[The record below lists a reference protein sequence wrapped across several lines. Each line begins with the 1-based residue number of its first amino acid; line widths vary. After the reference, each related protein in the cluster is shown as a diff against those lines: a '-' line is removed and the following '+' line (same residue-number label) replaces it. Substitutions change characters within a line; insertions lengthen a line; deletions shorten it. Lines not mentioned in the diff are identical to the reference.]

1 MFGLT
6 PFERKSFDLFNAFH
20 DFERDF
26 FGEERQVNSCRTD
39 IRDEGERFVL
49 EAELPGFDKKDI
61 KLDVD
66 GGFLTLS
73 AEHSSENSEK
83 DKEGRYVRRERSYG
97 SYRRSFD
104 LSGINSEQIDA
115 EYKNGILFVNL
126 PKKAITAP
134 ESKRLEIK

>member
-61 KLDVD
+61 KLDVNE
-66 GGFLTLS
+66 GFLTLS
-73 AEHSSENSEK
+73 AERSSENSEK
-83 DKEGRYVRRERSYG
+83 DNDGRYVRRERSYG

-104 LSGINSEQIDA
+104 LSGINSENIDA

-126 PKKAITAP
+126 PKKTVTAP
-134 ESKRLEIK
+134 ETKRLEIK